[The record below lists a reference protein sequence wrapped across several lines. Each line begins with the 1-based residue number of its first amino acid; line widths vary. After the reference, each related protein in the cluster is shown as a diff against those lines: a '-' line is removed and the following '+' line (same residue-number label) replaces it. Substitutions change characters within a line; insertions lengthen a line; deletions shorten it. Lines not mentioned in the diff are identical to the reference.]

1 MNNVNALE
9 LLSEAR
15 HYMYDFKNDA
25 NKDEVAFETTNEEEM
40 ILQELKLKYGYR
52 LVNAGYKAVAFNDLE
67 NDSIENYDE
76 YRYKRVNL
84 EEVNE

>member
-1 MNNVNALE
+1 
-9 LLSEAR
+9 
-15 HYMYDFKNDA
+15 
-25 NKDEVAFETTNEEEM
+25 M